1 LRFGVTALDLTGREA
16 AGYNR
21 VRVATGNMRQRLSV
35 SLVLLMLTSMM
46 SFGIAGGQF
55 TQSSDSADYTEENNE
70 NSQNFPHPLVNPN
83 PWIEPTLWQRVDAGQ
98 EEVRVTVISH
108 SLRELNAWQY
118 KHGQIENQAGAI
130 DGQTLVVTDPSDGVI
145 DHRTFW
151 MNSELFHKLP
161 GVSGV
166 IGILDA
172 QNSPDPFDTI
182 PLSDENESPTSVRSG
197 EIHGATDAWDRGYA
211 GEGIVVA
218 VADTGID
225 FAHPDLDGTQ
235 ARIAD
240 GKQHDG
246 WPMMFDHNSMYYW
259 LVNGQTYPDRNTWYA
274 DTSTLDYDNDS
285 DGVLDNSGHIISGVP
300 NSTSGVY
307 HLGEHPD
314 STLRSQ
320 MGGDVPILVIDS
332 VQSGAYDIVIPDI
345 NRNGNFSDDEWMFKG
360 NETAGLD
367 EDEDGIRDVSAGLL
381 YWISDGVNGVPYG
394 EIYASRHGYSDRIAA
409 AGNLTLFMLDSG
421 SHGTLCASA
430 ISAQAEVNNGAVL
443 GMAPNATIASIGNH
457 YSGGHSLD
465 GWRWIA
471 EGNDGDP
478 STWDD
483 QPHIGS
489 FSFGYSS
496 IDDSGAD
503 SYSLYLDWLTRVYN
517 NQTHYA
523 VAIGNGGHG
532 YGTVKVP
539 GAAQGIFSVGA
550 FSSKSNM
557 LWGQSA
563 PWNNRGPNIVG
574 RLDPDI
580 VAVGWSATGDIPL
593 NLRNNGNSATTTW
606 GGTSLATPITAGL
619 LAVVEQAWLANH
631 GELPMS
637 QAFRDFVLAT
647 ADDRGYDPFVQ
658 GGGWFNASRATAT
671 LDGENGTWSVTPS
684 QWMSGTFQGEH
695 RDANINVI
703 HRGESQTV
711 PLEFTNHGESD
722 INLIVM
728 PIKHEPLAHQ
738 VGQWLS
744 IGNGSSGGE
753 NNTWD
758 GYQGSRPDLLIPIH
772 VNNTSYQ
779 LPSNTNLVRARAVI
793 EYAAFDADLDRSSNE
808 QIELTLYRWN
818 DDDGDGIWVGDE
830 DNDSMVDE
838 EDWTESSE
846 FDAYGTWYHHGP
858 QAEFRVGLPF
868 DDMEDGLFLGV
879 SRRDASQSGLEN
891 VSIEWDWTAFGPTID
906 NWISTYHS
914 IANESAGVLP
924 PISIGANST
933 RTYNFT
939 VNVPTDAESG
949 LHQHGLAITTW
960 GYNNGSRDFDH
971 QWTLPIVTN
980 VPWVA
985 PVDIYAKP
993 LDGNVS
999 NQTLYSESWI
1009 SGAQRWSWRAESG
1022 DWRVMTVDWPEEL
1035 DTGGTAILDVDWDD
1049 NPYTDIDVLWLS
1061 QTPHG
1066 YYEDDP
1072 SAYGSSTFFIEERS
1086 INNHRGSGRHDWGT
1100 YTGESREVFAV
1111 PVSPG
1116 IHQLALHTAH
1126 HGVTTNDNPLN
1137 ISVGYVA
1144 AEQSGFHKV
1153 VTDWSEAN
1161 GSEKIHV
1168 VSTVP
1173 MPLESVQSFGW
1184 TQPIHFDNETAYQ
1197 DTTNDKMTASW
1208 WHNFSVEN
1216 ATELSIT
1223 MDAYEEADLDLYLF
1237 RDDDEDG
1244 EFESGE
1250 ELARSWSST
1259 SAESIEIDTPEDGN
1273 YSVAVHGWSVSD
1285 TVQFWIDVEI
1295 IAGTSLDVVNAT
1307 MFNQSEIISQWPN
1320 GSETLAGAMPVGALE
1335 LELEYEMPPSEG
1347 FWQGHIEVSLEG
1359 GIRIR
1364 MPYIYELV
1372 DLDPELEFTTP
1383 ENLTETNVVLP
1394 ISLRAKD
1401 TGSGFQLSALTW
1413 TGLDNNTTV
1422 PNATSVE
1429 AMLWNLSTI
1438 NITSIWN
1445 LADQDTSNLTFREVW
1460 INTTLLET
1468 EQWHEYSASLTDLSG
1483 RTAADWLSVK
1493 FDTTDPIMV
1502 VSNIPV
1508 ITTEELLQVSI
1519 QTEHDATLKH
1529 NGQIIQINSTGF
1541 ASLQIKLE
1549 ESQELTWLNP
1559 GSFRRSGYLI
1569 GGNNTFNLSVSD
1581 PAGNIHTR
1589 SFEVV
1594 LDSTAPEIYST
1605 RLDTY
1610 DPDYNFFN
1618 LSWSGPALNIT
1629 NSYLFFERTPDWQS
1643 ICITMISSQGEE
1655 IQEECRFANMMEVK
1669 SYSMGFA
1676 SSSNSYDALFL
1687 DLENVSDAHYSL
1699 VVDLVDW
1706 ANNTN
1711 QYSYSLVLDRTLPEV
1726 EWDISP
1732 SNDGLL
1738 SDHRLGLSWTG
1749 TENVELDFL
1758 HNGEIISQWN
1768 ASYGGYF
1775 FDLNFTGDHTFC
1787 IRAWDSTRGQ
1797 FNENYISECQTLT
1810 LEPSLYS
1817 SAIWAD
1823 WDGTV
1828 VGTETVTLVFQ
1839 RGPAQWANVTH
1850 VPADSNVEQLT
1861 PTHSFE
1867 PGVNFVEVKLQ
1878 LDEGINEFYLEV
1890 DALDHVQTYWLWV
1903 ERDTIT
1909 PVIELYEITNRT
1921 SNLESVRII
1930 EGICEPRAS
1939 VTVWTEVSATSF
1951 VCRPEGNFSLQLGIP
1966 ANASWHI
1973 VEATT
1978 IDLGGN
1984 SNSTNI
1990 EVLYQEW
1997 LDWAIDDAEAGGS
2010 TLYWGI
2016 GLIIGL
2022 IVIIASTVVLVNRR
2036 RSENNKSDESMERGS
2051 DWLDEVL
2058 EETAPL
2064 QPDSPLEPLPEEE
2077 ELRAWARGERD
2088 VKEWRDRI
2096 PDDDILD
2103 VD

>member
-1 LRFGVTALDLTGREA
+1 VTLRFGVTALDLTGREA
-16 AGYNR
+16 ADYNR
-21 VRVATGNMRQRLSV
+21 VRVAKGNMRQRLAV
-35 SLVLLMLTSMM
+35 SLVLLMLTSTM
-46 SFGIAGGQF
+46 SFGIAGGQYGQI
-55 TQSSDSADYTEENNE
+55 TDSVQSTTESSGNLQGFADV
-70 NSQNFPHPLVNPN
+70 FVNPN
-83 PWIEPTLWQRVDAGQ
+83 PWIEPSLWQRVYSGQ

-108 SLRELNAWQY
+108 SLRELNVWQH
-118 KHGQIENQAGAI
+118 KHNQIEIQTAAF
-130 DGQTLVVTDPSDGVI
+130 DGQQLVVTDSTDGVI

-151 MNSELFHKLP
+151 LDANLFHKL
-161 GVSGV
+161 SGV
-166 IGILDA
+166 PGIIGILDA
-172 QNSPDPFDTI
+172 ENSPEPYDTI
-182 PLSDENESPTSVRSG
+182 PLADVDNEPTSVRSG
-197 EIHGATDAWDRGYA
+197 EIHGATDAWERGYS
-211 GEGIVVA
+211 GEGIIVA

-235 ARIAD
+235 ARIQD

-246 WPMMFDHNSMYYW
+246 WPMMFDHNSLYYW
-259 LVNGQTYPDRNTWYA
+259 LVNGQAYPERNTWYA

-285 DGVLDNSGHIISGVP
+285 DGVLDNSGHIISGIP

-307 HLGEHPD
+307 HIGEHPD

-332 VQSGAYDIVIPDI
+332 VTNGTYDIVIPDI
-345 NRNGNFSDDEWMFKG
+345 NRNGNFSDDEWMMKG

-367 EDEDGIRDVSAGLL
+367 ENSDGLRDVSAGLL

-394 EIYASRHGYSDRIAA
+394 EVYAARHGYSDRIAG

-430 ISAQAEVNNGAVL
+430 VSAQAQVNEGTVL

-478 STWDD
+478 STWND

-550 FSSKSNM
+550 FSSRSNM

-574 RLDPDI
+574 RMDPDI

-593 NLRNNGNSATTTW
+593 NLRDNGNSATTTW

-619 LAVVEQAWLANH
+619 LAVVEQAWLTNH
-631 GELPMS
+631 GGLPQS
-637 QAFRDFVLAT
+637 QEFRDFVLAT

-671 LDGENGTWSVTPS
+671 LDGENDTWSVTPS
-684 QWMSGTFQGEH
+684 QWMTGTFQGEH

-703 HRGESQTV
+703 YPGESQTV
-711 PLEFTNHGESD
+711 PLELTNHGNSSLD
-722 INLIVM
+722 FVISPV
-728 PIKHEPLAHQ
+728 KHEALAHE

-744 IGNGSSGGE
+744 IGNGSDGGE

-758 GYQGSRPDLLIPIH
+758 GYQGDRPDLLIPIH
-772 VNNTSYQ
+772 VNNTTYQ
-779 LPSNTNLVRARAVI
+779 LPPQTNLVRGRAVI
-793 EYAAFDADLDRSSNE
+793 EYAAFDGDLDRSSNE
-808 QIELTLYRWN
+808 RIELTLYRWS

-830 DNDSMVDE
+830 DNDSMVDDV
-838 EDWTESSE
+838 DWTESSE
-846 FDAYGTWYHHGP
+846 FDSYGTWYHHGP

-868 DDMEDGLFLGV
+868 EDMEDGLFLGI
-879 SRRDASQSGLEN
+879 SRKDSSSSGLEN
-891 VSIEWDWTAFGPTID
+891 VSIEWDWTAFGPVTD
-906 NWISTYHS
+906 DWISPR
-914 IANESAGVLP
+914 P
-924 PISIGANST
+924 PGDGPPPFWTVSPNST
-933 RTYNFT
+933 TTYNFT
-939 VNVPTDAESG
+939 VNVPLDAEPG
-949 LHQHGLAITTW
+949 LYQHGLVIRSFAHNMW
-960 GYNNGSRDFDH
+960 SSPLH

-985 PVDIYAKP
+985 PVDIHANP

-1022 DWRVMTVDWPEEL
+1022 DWRIMTVDWPEAL
-1035 DTGGTAILDVDWDD
+1035 DTGGAAIVDVDWDD
-1049 NPYTDIDVLWLS
+1049 NPFTDIDVLWLS
-1061 QTPHG
+1061 QTSHG
-1066 YYEDDP
+1066 YFEDDP
-1072 SAYGSSTFFIEERS
+1072 LAYGSSTFFIEERS

-1116 IHQLALHTAH
+1116 IHQMALHTAH

-1153 VTDWSEAN
+1153 ITDWSEGS
-1161 GSEKIHV
+1161 GSENIHV

-1173 MPLESVQSFGW
+1173 IPLESIQSFGW

-1197 DTTNDKMTASW
+1197 DTANDKMTASW
-1208 WHNFSVEN
+1208 WHNFTIEN

-1237 RDDDEDG
+1237 RDDDQDG

-1259 SAESIEIDTPEDGN
+1259 SAESIELDTPEDGN

-1285 TVQFWIDVEI
+1285 SVQFWIDVEI
-1295 IAGTSLDVVNAT
+1295 VAGTSLTVINAT
-1307 MFNQSEIISQWPN
+1307 MFNQTEIISHWPN
-1320 GSETLAGAMPVGALE
+1320 GSDTLAGAIPVDALE
-1335 LELEYEMPPSEG
+1335 LQLEYEMPPSEG
-1347 FWQGHIEVSLEG
+1347 FWEGHVEVTLEG

-1372 DLDPELEFTTP
+1372 DLNPELEFITP
-1383 ENLTETNVVLP
+1383 ENLTQTNVVLP
-1394 ISLRAKD
+1394 ISLKTRD
-1401 TGSGFQLSALTW
+1401 IGSGFQLSDLAW

-1429 AMLWNLSTI
+1429 ATLWNLSSI
-1438 NITSIWN
+1438 DITSLWN
-1445 LADQDTSNLTFREVW
+1445 SNNRTSNLTFREVW
-1460 INTTLLET
+1460 INSTLPAT
-1468 EQWHEYSASLTDLSG
+1468 EKWYDYTANIADISG
-1483 RTAADWLSVK
+1483 RQASDWLSVK
-1493 FDTTDPIMV
+1493 FDTTAPILI
-1502 VSNIPV
+1502 VSDIPV
-1508 ITTEELLQVSI
+1508 ITNEAILEVSI
-1519 QTEHDATLKH
+1519 QTEWDAELIY
-1529 NGQIIQINSTGF
+1529 NGQVLETNSSGFSNLLIN
-1541 ASLQIKLE
+1541 LD
-1549 ESQELTWLNP
+1549 ESQELNWNNP
-1559 GSFRRSGYLI
+1559 FMNPKSGYLV
-1569 GGNNTFNLSVSD
+1569 GGNNTFSFSVED
-1581 PAGNIHTR
+1581 PAGNEFNR

-1594 LDSTAPEIYST
+1594 LDSTKPEIFSSMFSSE
-1605 RLDTY
+1605 
-1610 DPDYNFFN
+1610 DPEQFFEN
-1618 LSWSGPALNIT
+1618 WSWSGPTLNVT
-1629 NSYLFFERTPDWQS
+1629 NSSLSFEVTPDIQS
-1643 ICITMISSQGEE
+1643 ICIDLISFSSFEFV
-1655 IQEECRFANMMEVK
+1655 IEECKF
-1669 SYSMGFA
+1669 G
-1676 SSSNSYDALFL
+1676 SSIVVTQQNLGTAFNTELYRPFL
-1687 DLENVSDAHYSL
+1687 LELGNLSDGEYHFDVEL
-1699 VVDLVDW
+1699 IDW
-1706 ANNTN
+1706 ANNSNHYT
-1711 QYSYSLVLDRTLPEV
+1711 YPLVLDRTLPEV
-1726 EWDISP
+1726 DWSISP
-1732 SNDGLL
+1732 SSDGIL
-1738 SDHRLGLSWTG
+1738 SDHRLGLSWTSS
-1749 TENVELDFL
+1749 ENIELDFL
-1758 HNGEIISQWN
+1758 YNGELISEWN
-1768 ASYGGYF
+1768 AIYGGHF
-1775 FDLNFTGDHTFC
+1775 FDLNFTGEHIFC
-1787 IRAWDSTRGQ
+1787 IMAWDSTRGQ
-1797 FNENYISECQTLT
+1797 SNENHISECQILT

-1817 SAIWAD
+1817 SAIWAN

-1828 VGTETVTLVFQ
+1828 VGTEVVTLAFQ

-1850 VPADSNVEQLT
+1850 VPSGTNVLELQ
-1861 PTHSFE
+1861 PTYTFE
-1867 PGVNFVEVKLQ
+1867 PGANFIDVELQ
-1878 LDEGINEFYLEV
+1878 LEEGVNEFYLEI
-1890 DALDHVQTYWLWV
+1890 DALDHVHSYWLWV

-1921 SNLESVRII
+1921 SNLDSIRMF

-1951 VCRPEGNFSLQLGIP
+1951 ICGPEGNFSLQLGIP
-1966 ANASWHI
+1966 ANASWHK
-1973 VEATT
+1973 VEVTT

-1984 SNSTNI
+1984 TNATSI

-1997 LDWAIDDAEAGGS
+1997 LDWAIDDAEAGGPI
-2010 TLYWGI
+2010 LYYGIALILGLFALI
-2016 GLIIGL
+2016 GL
-2022 IVIIASTVVLVNRR
+2022 TVLLVNKNRAK
-2036 RSENNKSDESMERGS
+2036 RSETEDALENSS
-2051 DWLDEVL
+2051 DWLDEIV
-2058 EETAPL
+2058 EETAP
-2064 QPDSPLEPLPEEE
+2064 PKPESPPKPLPEEE
-2077 ELRAWARGERD
+2077 ELRAWARGEREVQD
-2088 VKEWRDRI
+2088 WRDRI
-2096 PDDDILD
+2096 PEDDLLDIE
-2103 VD
+2103 